1 MEDDGAEAAHEQ
13 NHKAIIS
20 ALAWVDRGHASAV
33 LKEYDPTEEEMNKHK
48 KRAQKILKGQDLH
61 TDLAQI
67 NSKNEEMEEESD
79 EDDNMPIFTSE
90 LAALKEK
97 ELGKPKEE
105 NNSDLDDDID
115 MTPAAKDNYPDEFSD
130 SEDEKDDY
138 TIRKTDSL
146 IVAATAEDDFSN
158 LEVYVYDH

>member
-1 MEDDGAEAAHEQ
+1 MAD
-13 NHKAIIS
+13 S
-20 ALAWVDRGHASAV
+20 
-33 LKEYDPTEEEMNKHK
+33 
-48 KRAQKILKGQDLH
+48 
-61 TDLAQI
+61 
-67 NSKNEEMEEESD
+67 ESD

-97 ELGKPKEE
+97 ELGKPKEAD
-105 NNSDLDDDID
+105 NSDLDDDID
-115 MTPAAKDNYPDEFSD
+115 MQPAAKDNYPDEFSD